1 MLIFINTLMQSHN
14 HPLSPI
20 TLLEIKTY
28 TPSDI
33 DVWNELVENSSNGVF
48 LHSRNFMDYHKER
61 FEDVSLLVY
70 QGGELIAVLPG
81 NRHENNFLSH
91 QGLSFGGWI
100 FKKGMDPAL
109 QNEVIL
115 NSLKHL
121 FGKGYTRIR
130 VKPVPE
136 FYHAEKLDNDVLM
149 LSAGGVLVDEDPNY
163 AIELPKVISDRG
175 KRWGVQKAMNKGIH
189 IEEDDGF
196 VTFWE
201 EILMPY
207 HRQVLGYEPVHTLA
221 EIEFLAS
228 QNPTKIRQFN
238 AYHKG
243 EILAGVT
250 VFAHPEVARTQYI
263 ASTEEGRKNRAV
275 DLLIGFLMRNI
286 GEKYIDLGGVTDP
299 KTGLPKESLVQWK
312 ESFGGELYVAKVWE
326 WENRM

>member
-1 MLIFINTLMQSHN
+1 MGIAPFTTLI
-14 HPLSPI
+14 PI
-20 TLLEIKTY
+20 ALLEIKYY

-33 DVWNELVENSSNGVF
+33 DAWNELVENSSNGVF

-61 FEDVSLLVY
+61 FADASLLIFKEEKL
-70 QGGELIAVLPG
+70 QGVLPG
-81 NRHENNFLSH
+81 NKHEKTFLSH
-91 QGLSFGGWI
+91 QGLTFGGWI
-100 FKKGMDPAL
+100 FRKGTSQEL
-109 QNEVIL
+109 QEELVKA
-115 NSLKHL
+115 SLKFL
-121 FGKGYTRIR
+121 FDAGFQRIR

-136 FYHAEKLDNDVLM
+136 FYHAEKIENDSLM
-149 LSAGGVLVDEDPNY
+149 KSCSGILVDEDPNY
-163 AIELPKVISDRG
+163 VIELPKIISDRG

-196 VTFWE
+196 TTFWE

-207 HRQVLGYEPVHTLA
+207 HKQVLGYEPVHTLA
-221 EIEFLAS
+221 EITSLATN
-228 QNPTKIRQFN
+228 NPEKIRQFN

-275 DLLIGFLMRNI
+275 DLLIGYLMRNI

-312 ESFGGELYVAKVWE
+312 ESFGGELYVGKVWE
-326 WENRM
+326 WSGDSWF

>member
-1 MLIFINTLMQSHN
+1 
-14 HPLSPI
+14 
-20 TLLEIKTY
+20 LLEIKSY
-28 TPSDI
+28 TPSDF
-33 DVWNELVENSSNGVF
+33 DAWNELVENSSNGVF
-48 LHSRNFMDYHKER
+48 LHSRNFMDYHKDR
-61 FEDVSLLVY
+61 FTDVSLMVY
-70 QGGELIAVLPG
+70 QGGELRAVLPG
-81 NRHENNFLSH
+81 NRHEKNFLSH
-91 QGLSFGGWI
+91 QGLTFGGWI
-100 FKKGMDPAL
+100 FQRGIGPTI
-109 QNEVIL
+109 QEEIIQRSL
-115 NSLKHL
+115 NYLLEQGFS
-121 FGKGYTRIR
+121 RVR

-136 FYHAEKLDNDVLM
+136 FYHAEKLDNDALM

-196 VTFWE
+196 VTFWD

-221 EIEFLAS
+221 EIEYLATN
-228 QNPTKIRQFN
+228 NPTKIRQFN

-250 VFAHPEVARTQYI
+250 VFVHPEVARTQYI
-263 ASTEEGRKNRAV
+263 ASTDEGRKNRAV
-275 DLLIGFLMRNI
+275 DLLIGYLMRNI

-312 ESFGGELYVAKVWE
+312 ESFGGELYMGKVWE
-326 WENRM
+326 WENRV